1 MTAYEKQ
8 VLTEY
13 LLFINI
19 THDVS
24 RHLSTCI
31 FTGLRQKGKVK

>member
-1 MTAYEKQ
+1 MDKRRQEAGIDKIPA
-8 VLTEY
+8 
-13 LLFINI
+13 FINN

-31 FTGLRQKGKVK
+31 FTGDETERKK